1 MPKKKNE
8 DQMLMRG
15 AMCALIGVVVL
26 LAPMWLKSP
35 GWREMVGGA
44 QTVGWF
50 ALILGVALMGV
61 ALWRRRR

>member
-1 MPKKKNE
+1 MAKKND
-8 DQMLMRG
+8 DQMQMRG
-15 AMCALIGVVVL
+15 AMCAFIGVVVL

-35 GWREMVGGA
+35 GWREMIGGA

-50 ALILGVALMGV
+50 AVILGVALMGV